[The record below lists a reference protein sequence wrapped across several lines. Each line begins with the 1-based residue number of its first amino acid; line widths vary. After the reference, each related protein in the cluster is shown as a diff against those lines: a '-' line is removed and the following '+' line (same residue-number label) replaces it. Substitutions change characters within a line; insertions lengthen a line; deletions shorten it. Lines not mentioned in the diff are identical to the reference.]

1 MSVITCHTT
10 SQKFGLNITPAMN
23 IFPTVYL
30 SQELCKTC
38 DFLSLLNQKL
48 LEWGLEICVLNPL
61 LGDSDACLRL
71 GSLF

>member
-48 LEWGLEICVLNPL
+48 LE
-61 LGDSDACLRL
+61 
-71 GSLF
+71 